1 MASQDSFDP
10 YTFLAYIDAGGTLAA
25 YRQHSPIF
33 AQGEAAD
40 AVFYTQDGH
49 GPHSLR
55 ADADCEARVL
65 HAEPTFS
72 ALFVR

>member
-1 MASQDSFDP
+1 MNSGNGDFKSSYLGNGAITPFDP
-10 YTFLAYIDAGGTLAA
+10 HTFLAYISAGRTLAA

-49 GPHSLR
+49 GPH
-55 ADADCEARVL
+55 
-65 HAEPTFS
+65 
-72 ALFVR
+72 

>member
-1 MASQDSFDP
+1 MEMASQDSFDP
-10 YTFLAYIDAGGTLAA
+10 HTFLAYISAGRTLAA

-49 GPHSLR
+49 GPH
-55 ADADCEARVL
+55 
-65 HAEPTFS
+65 
-72 ALFVR
+72 